1 MLSDMERVYSL
12 HQMRYERLLD
22 EAKRERDVR
31 EAKGMSAPDR
41 GAWFGHLTHFVT
53 AVRQQ
58 WAESH
63 RALQGDFHRRGL
75 TLKTK

>member
-1 MLSDMERVYSL
+1 MFSDMERVYSL
-12 HQMRYERLLD
+12 HQMCHERLLD

-31 EAKGMSAPDR
+31 EARRMSASDR

-53 AVRQQ
+53 AVRQK

-63 RALQGDFHRRGL
+63 QALQGDLHRRGL